1 MLCLICKYYLN
12 ITFLPRSNINRLLN
26 FTDVYI
32 CFWFSVKKVL
42 LILGLTKCNTKFVF
56 FCFILPFSFCT
67 LFIKRKKE
75 WFKKNE
81 EGFNFNILS
90 IIQTLHEWIITIIFK
105 VGLSPSKKILNC
117 FNDSPAK
124 MMKNAFCF
132 ISKAVYILKIFIFLS

>member
-56 FCFILPFSFCT
+56 FCFILTFFSFCT
-67 LFIKRKKE
+67 LLIKRKKE
-75 WFKKNE
+75 WFKKKKDL
-81 EGFNFNILS
+81 FYTFFCSFAI
-90 IIQTLHEWIITIIFK
+90 
-105 VGLSPSKKILNC
+105 VPSKKCFSLLKVDLNDH
-117 FNDSPAK
+117 FNYYFLVFTTFTSTFFIEFYIDSPSIA
-124 MMKNAFCF
+124 
-132 ISKAVYILKIFIFLS
+132 LFLN